1 MNTKDHESKNG
12 LTRIARIFANSIR
25 GNWHNWRQ
33 SLVAK
38 QKRWTN
44 YFAGSKVKIV
54 KHDMPKNLM
63 PNNCHASL
71 STMRIFISLALF
83 SLALLCGCSSGKHY
97 VRGRGD
103 VGQFILQHAV
113 AYGGHPMTTN
123 GLPTIEGDWQY
134 VQDDYGI
141 YILLAPSQYQPVQDF
156 VRAAF
161 GPPSNSAGWSVRDFG
176 VAIMVQ
182 KTASNT
188 GIGLYPPM
196 SDEKMAQGIREM
208 NQSIEKGTR

>member
-1 MNTKDHESKNG
+1 
-12 LTRIARIFANSIR
+12 
-25 GNWHNWRQ
+25 
-33 SLVAK
+33 
-38 QKRWTN
+38 
-44 YFAGSKVKIV
+44 
-54 KHDMPKNLM
+54 
-63 PNNCHASL
+63 
-71 STMRIFISLALF
+71 MRIFT
-83 SLALLCGCSSGKHY
+83 SLALLGLALVCGCSSGKHY

-113 AYGGHPMTTN
+113 SFGGHPVATN
-123 GLPTIEGDWQY
+123 SLPTIGGDWRY

-141 YILLAPSQYQPVQDF
+141 GILLASSQYQLVQDF

-182 KTASNT
+182 KADSNT
-188 GIGLYPPM
+188 VVGIYPPM

-208 NQSIEKGTR
+208 TQDMEKGTR